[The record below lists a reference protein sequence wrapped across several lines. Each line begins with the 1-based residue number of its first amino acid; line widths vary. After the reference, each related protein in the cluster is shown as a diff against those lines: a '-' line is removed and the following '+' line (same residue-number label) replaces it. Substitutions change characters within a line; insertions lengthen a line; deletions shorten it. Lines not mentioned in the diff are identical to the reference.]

1 GPDGVPGRVL
11 ALALRHLGSH
21 LRQLFN
27 DCLEAG
33 RFPRVWKQG
42 RLVLLRKEGRSPDSP
57 SAYRPIVLI
66 DEVSKMLERVLAS
79 RINQH
84 LALQGPDLSE
94 HQYGFRVGKS
104 TIDAVGAL
112 KSFCEGA
119 QKESDGVLAVSLD
132 IANAFGTLPYSVV
145 EEALQYHRVPL
156 YLRRMIGHYLEE
168 RVVVYQGKDGARQ
181 ERRMACGVPQGSV
194 LGPLL
199 WNLGFDWA
207 IRPVLLPRM
216 VIICYADDT
225 MVAVRGSSYEES
237 VRRATVATELMVT
250 RIGMLG
256 LKVALPKTEELS
268 FAAIIIDPGW
278 LMRASSTMRR
288 SQCLSLCSLNPFTK
302 TDAMVRTLSVDA
314 APYFACSFSFKSF
327 LASVVAVRTTSRF
340 ISKFLTIQ
348 VVFPQPGTPF
358 TQVILGAFQDFRG
371 SFSSFAI
378 LLPCSRILFFKKAA
392 SALPTSCVI
401 DSALFFDFSPDM
413 LAIADLNVLMAVLKA
428 RVGAEVAPKLI
439 GAAGALSRLLPNL
452 GGPGVGCRRL
462 YTGVVRS
469 MALYGA
475 PIWADALVARNRT
488 LLRRPQRVMAARVIR
503 AYRTIS
509 HEAAC
514 ALAGTPPW
522 DLDAEV
528 LACVHERRVEVR
540 MRGEHPSPERV
551 TGWRRLAQAEL
562 FRQWRERLESPSAGL
577 RTIDGIRPV
586 LQQWV
591 ERRHGVMTF
600 HLAQV
605 LSGHGCF
612 GKYLCKIAGRE
623 PTEECHECGCAV
635 DTAQHTLADCP
646 SWAVQRAALVA
657 VVGQDLSLPAV
668 VRAMAGSELSWDA
681 IVSFCEDVILQKEAA
696 ERVREEDPDAHP
708 LRRRRGGRRRRQF
721 AARQLPLGGGG

>member
-256 LKVALPKTEELS
+256 LKVALPKTEAVLFGGTDLGTS
-268 FAAIIIDPGW
+268 VVLQGQGLYPNVGRVYAIIHFVERIRHVHGVSVRAQQLFADSEEYARAGACRMSW
-278 LMRASSTMRR
+278 QVFRLTSSSALMRAMNSKNAFMMWSIGVTTTPRVGGSTRPFSALVR
-288 SQCLSLCSLNPFTK
+288 LSLGE
-302 TDAMVRTLSVDA
+302 V
-314 APYFACSFSFKSF
+314 
-327 LASVVAVRTTSRF
+327 
-340 ISKFLTIQ
+340 
-348 VVFPQPGTPF
+348 
-358 TQVILGAFQDFRG
+358 LGCG
-371 SFSSFAI
+371 
-378 LLPCSRILFFKKAA
+378 LGFKKAA

-439 GAAGALSRLLPNL
+439 VAAGALSRLLPNL

-681 IVSFCEDVILQKEAA
+681 IVSFCEDVMTQKEAA
-696 ERVREEDPDAHP
+696 ERLREDAVDSQP
-708 LRRRRGGRRRRQF
+708 IRRRRVGRRRLAQDR
-721 AARQLPLGGGG
+721 RLPP